1 MQLKLDL
8 AIQYKCSVQF
18 MLDRSDFQ
26 KNINS
31 FTVHEIIICTNIEM
45 NGMIMNE
52 SSYYAVGEIR
62 PCR

>member
-1 MQLKLDL
+1 
-8 AIQYKCSVQF
+8 